1 MHMGHL
7 KIDRMMSLLSKIIF
21 SQETIIFRGELG
33 LIMGKGPKHSNAKSR
48 NNGIFKV
55 AGQNF
60 KNEKKGKPK
69 EVTQKL
75 KLISKRNNEK
85 VTDLDATL
93 RNLQKQS
100 VVSGKSLAEGKISEE
115 KPKIIPATK
124 KTEIVND
131 QEMDDLAESIL
142 KY

>member
-1 MHMGHL
+1 MGSVGPSNQ
-7 KIDRMMSLLSKIIF
+7 SLIRFEK
-21 SQETIIFRGELG
+21 RGELG
-33 LIMGKGPKHSNAKSR
+33 LIMGKGPKHCNAKSR

-124 KTEIVND
+124 KTEIVID

>member
-1 MHMGHL
+1 M
-7 KIDRMMSLLSKIIF
+7 
-21 SQETIIFRGELG
+21 
-33 LIMGKGPKHSNAKSR
+33 
-48 NNGIFKV
+48 
-55 AGQNF
+55 
-60 KNEKKGKPK
+60 
-69 EVTQKL
+69 
-75 KLISKRNNEK
+75 
-85 VTDLDATL
+85 DATL

-115 KPKIIPATK
+115 KQKIIPATK

>member
-1 MHMGHL
+1 M
-7 KIDRMMSLLSKIIF
+7 
-21 SQETIIFRGELG
+21 
-33 LIMGKGPKHSNAKSR
+33 KSY
-48 NNGIFKV
+48 IL
-55 AGQNF
+55 Q
-60 KNEKKGKPK
+60 
-69 EVTQKL
+69 
-75 KLISKRNNEK
+75 ISKRNNEK

>member
-1 MHMGHL
+1 MG
-7 KIDRMMSLLSKIIF
+7 
-21 SQETIIFRGELG
+21 
-33 LIMGKGPKHSNAKSR
+33 GKGSKHSNAKSR

-55 AGQNF
+55 AGQNL
-60 KNEKKGKPK
+60 KTEKKGKPK

-115 KPKIIPATK
+115 KQKIIPALK

-131 QEMDDLAESIL
+131 KEIDDLAESIL